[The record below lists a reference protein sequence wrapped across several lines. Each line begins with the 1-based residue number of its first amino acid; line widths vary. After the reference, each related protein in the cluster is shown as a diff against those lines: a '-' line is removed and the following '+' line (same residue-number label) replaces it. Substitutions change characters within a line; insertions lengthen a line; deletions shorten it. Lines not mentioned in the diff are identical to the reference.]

1 MTRFFLALSL
11 FALVSLAQA
20 QELQKNEITIFNK
33 HGEKYQFI
41 VDVAESEEDKARGL
55 MYRKTLN
62 VNSGMLFLHQRES
75 PQLMWMKNTLIPLD
89 MLFIDKTGKITRIVE
104 RTIPRSLNTI
114 SSRGKVLAVLEL
126 RGGTVSKLGIKTG
139 DKVKHSA
146 FK

>member
-1 MTRFFLALSL
+1 MRRFFLALSL
-11 FALVSLAQA
+11 FILASLAQA

-75 PQLMWMKNTLIPLD
+75 SQLMWMKNTLIPLD

>member
-1 MTRFFLALSL
+1 MA
-11 FALVSLAQA
+11 A
-20 QELQKNEITIFNK
+20 
-33 HGEKYQFI
+33 
-41 VDVAESEEDKARGL
+41 
-55 MYRKTLN
+55 
-62 VNSGMLFLHQRES
+62 NSGMLFLHERES

-89 MLFIDKTGKITRIVE
+89 MLFIDQTGKITRIVE